1 MALRLAM
8 LLVRLDRR
16 PMQLLLARWLAPRL
30 ERLDLWLARLD
41 RWRQLMLAR
50 LASCGLPRLPMLDF
64 FLLRLARLASYY
76 FDRQRQQLAR
86 LSLRRLAR
94 LARLGW

>member
-16 PMQLLLARWLAPRL
+16 PNQLLLARWLAPRL

-41 RWRQLMLAR
+41 RWRQLLMLAR

-64 FLLRLARLASYY
+64 LLRLARLASY
-76 FDRQRQQLAR
+76 FDR
-86 LSLRRLAR
+86 
-94 LARLGW
+94 

>member
-64 FLLRLARLASYY
+64 LLRLAWLASY